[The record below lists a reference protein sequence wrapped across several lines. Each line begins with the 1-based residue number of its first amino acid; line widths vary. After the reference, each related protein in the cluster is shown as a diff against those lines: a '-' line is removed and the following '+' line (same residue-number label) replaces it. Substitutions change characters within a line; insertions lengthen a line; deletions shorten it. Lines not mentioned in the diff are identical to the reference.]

1 MTTREPVLRGQGRVV
16 AAVSAGG
23 VLGAGARYGA
33 GLLWPT
39 AEDAF
44 PWTTLGV
51 NALGCAVI
59 GVVLV
64 VLTEGRRTPHPLLRP
79 FLATGIL
86 GGFTTF
92 STYAVDG
99 QRLFDH
105 GLPGRALL
113 YLGGTLLAALAA
125 VWAAAGVTREVLLA
139 RSERAGGAAGGAAEQ
154 ADEQA
159 DGRGAAG

>member
-1 MTTREPVLRGQGRVV
+1 MLRGQGRVV

-39 AEDAF
+39 SGDAF

-51 NALGCAVI
+51 NVLGCAVI

-64 VLTEGRRTPHPLLRP
+64 VLTEGRRTPNPLLRP

-105 GLPGRALL
+105 ALPGRALL

-125 VWAAAGVTREVLLA
+125 VWAAAGATRAVLLA
-139 RSERAGGAAGGAAEQ
+139 RSERAGGTAGGAGGR
-154 ADEQA
+154 ADGGA

>member
-23 VLGAGARYGA
+23 VLGACARYGA

-39 AEDAF
+39 ARDAF
-44 PWTTLGV
+44 PWTTLLV
-51 NALGCAVI
+51 NTVGCAVI

-64 VLTEGRRTPHPLLRP
+64 ALTEGRRRPHPLLRP

-92 STYAVDG
+92 STYAVET
-99 QRLFDH
+99 QQLFDH
-105 GLPGRALL
+105 GLPGKALL

-125 VWAAAGVTREVLLA
+125 VWGAASATRAVLL
-139 RSERAGGAAGGAAEQ
+139 
-154 ADEQA
+154 
-159 DGRGAAG
+159 GREATG